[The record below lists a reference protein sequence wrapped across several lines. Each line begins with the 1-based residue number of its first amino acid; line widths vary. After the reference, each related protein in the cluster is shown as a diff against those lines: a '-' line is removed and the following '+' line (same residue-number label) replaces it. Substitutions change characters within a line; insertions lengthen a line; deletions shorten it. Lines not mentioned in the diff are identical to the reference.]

1 MTISEQQKQIRCL
14 KWLSQNKEK
23 WKQVNGKIVLKVKE
37 EEIPEEILNWIR
49 VYNNAEQTYN
59 I

>member
-49 VYNNAEQTYN
+49 VYNNAE
-59 I
+59 

>member
-1 MTISEQQKQIRCL
+1 MTISEQQKYIRCL

-37 EEIPEEILNWIR
+37 DKIPEEILNWIR